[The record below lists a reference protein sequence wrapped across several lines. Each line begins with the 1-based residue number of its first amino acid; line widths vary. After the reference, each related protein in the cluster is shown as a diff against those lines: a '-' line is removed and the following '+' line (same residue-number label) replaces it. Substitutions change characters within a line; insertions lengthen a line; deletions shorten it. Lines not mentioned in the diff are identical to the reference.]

1 MSRLDN
7 RAYYDDFAGWYE
19 RERHL
24 PYHRMLDDLEVE
36 IVERYGK
43 DRDVLEVGCGTGL
56 ILGRVGEFARTA
68 TGIDLS
74 GGMLAKAAARGLA
87 VAQASATDLP
97 IATASVDVAY
107 SFKVLAHIPDIA
119 GTMREMARVVRPGGH
134 VIAEFYNARSLR
146 RLVKAIKP
154 PTKVSETTHDE
165 HVYTRYD
172 DRKAIESYLPDE
184 LEWVATRGIRI
195 VTPVAA
201 VLRVPVVGAAVRWAE
216 HRLAV
221 ALGQAALDVLQLLA
235 DQSAGEI
242 DVDVVLEVDGDI
254 RQAEQG
260 NRSHF
265 LDRWEAGHAAL
276 DGGGEQLLDVF
287 GRKAWR
293 LGVDADLDRGH
304 VRKRIHRHLAERVN
318 AQADHHGEGDEHQD
332 LVTQRGVNDCI
343 EHGDSYLNAR
353 RRFATS
359 ARAP

>member
-56 ILGRVGEFARTA
+56 ILGRVQEFARTA

-146 RLVKAIKP
+146 RLVKAVKP

-216 HRLAV
+216 HRLADLPGARDVGGFLV
-221 ALGQAALDVLQLLA
+221 A
-235 DQSAGEI
+235 I
-242 DVDVVLEVDGDI
+242 
-254 RQAEQG
+254 
-260 NRSHF
+260 
-265 LDRWEAGHAAL
+265 
-276 DGGGEQLLDVF
+276 
-287 GRKAWR
+287 
-293 LGVDADLDRGH
+293 
-304 VRKRIHRHLAERVN
+304 
-318 AQADHHGEGDEHQD
+318 
-332 LVTQRGVNDCI
+332 C
-343 EHGDSYLNAR
+343 R
-353 RRFATS
+353 RR
-359 ARAP
+359 